1 MVLSSTFKASF
12 GYFLFALFMAFLIP
26 FPFRSQR
33 NTSLSYRSSS
43 FVRSPIISF
52 AVFKYCSRKSMVS
65 FPTCYAA
72 NGELTSVAVL
82 LREPPGFHEKP
93 RFSRRL
99 VKRLVRFYVKI
110 YPYFLSQRTIFK
122 CNSNMDGALKVCSFG
137 GIVPTK
143 GIIPSNFTTISI
155 GFFPESLILMME
167 I

>member
-1 MVLSSTFKASF
+1 MS
-12 GYFLFALFMAFLIP
+12 LIGGARATP
-26 FPFRSQR
+26 IKLNWLISQPDR
-33 NTSLSYRSSS
+33 ADGRRPSELQLA
-43 FVRSPIISF
+43 VRPI
-52 AVFKYCSRKSMVS
+52 
-65 FPTCYAA
+65 
-72 NGELTSVAVL
+72 GELTSVAVL
-82 LREPPGFHEKP
+82 LREPPGFNEKP